1 MSSTLVNE
9 ELGDIKSSFF
19 FFRFKGSEAVV
30 DHSEAAA
37 DRRNGFV
44 MVD

>member
-19 FFRFKGSEAVV
+19 FFKGSEAVV

>member
-19 FFRFKGSEAVV
+19 FRFKGSEAVV

-37 DRRNGFV
+37 IAEMDS
-44 MVD
+44 

>member
-9 ELGDIKSSFF
+9 ELGDIKSSF